1 MGNSFRIPKDGWEA
15 ALKHGGSTGLG
26 LYAGLCR
33 LSDDLGGK
41 SGFTANLNLVAHA
54 SGLSN
59 RTVSRYIPIL
69 VKARV
74 IDFESGTQGEG
85 FFTENFYRI
94 L

>member
-1 MGNSFRIPKDGWEA
+1 MGNSFFVPYDGWDA
-15 ALKHGGSTGLG
+15 ALKHGGSTGLV
-26 LYAGLCR
+26 LYIGLCR

-69 VKARV
+69 VKSGA
-74 IDFESGTQGEG
+74 IAFESGTDGDG
-85 FFTENFYRI
+85 WFTENFYRI

>member
-1 MGNSFRIPKDGWEA
+1 MGNSFRVPNVGLDA
-15 ALKHGGSTGLG
+15 ALKHGGSTGLV
-26 LYAGLCR
+26 LYIGLCR

-59 RTVSRYIPIL
+59 RTVSRYIPLL
-69 VKARV
+69 VKSGV
-74 IDFESGTQGEG
+74 IAFESGTQGEG